1 MQKDDLYKILG
12 LDKNASKE
20 DIKKAYHRLAHIHH
34 PDKKSDDDASD
45 YIKIREAF
53 DTLGNEDKRKD
64 YDHASGEEVKVNIR
78 PRSARDKR
86 AEGFHDDISGNFIS
100 GQDDLIE
107 RIFREFFGGTSPP
120 RRERNSGNHIHYDD
134 LIW

>member
-64 YDHASGEEVKVNIR
+64 YDHASGEE
-78 PRSARDKR
+78 
-86 AEGFHDDISGNFIS
+86 
-100 GQDDLIE
+100 
-107 RIFREFFGGTSPP
+107 
-120 RRERNSGNHIHYDD
+120 
-134 LIW
+134 